1 MFTHFECLL
10 HCRMVDNF
18 TLFVNTLTVDCTF
31 LYRASLGGV
40 FIMTLKS
47 CLTAWAAIRVSKL
60 IS

>member
-10 HCRMVDNF
+10 RCRMVDNF
-18 TLFVNTLTVDCTF
+18 TLFVNTFTVDYTF

-40 FIMTLKS
+40 FIMIPKF
-47 CLTAWAAIRVSKL
+47 CLTPWATIKVSKL